1 MNQDPNVLLKEAYAA
16 LIESLNWGM
25 QPTDEMDVLLMNIEA
40 HLGLPPSK
48 TEIEEEDD
56 PDVIAMTIDEFLD
69 SITRGKITRE
79 KP

>member
-25 QPTDEMDVLLMNIEA
+25 QPTDEMDVLLMNIEE

-48 TEIEEEDD
+48 KSWENDD
-56 PDVIAMTIDEFLD
+56 DVIAMPMTSFIDI
-69 SITRGKITRE
+69 ITGERR
-79 KP
+79 

>member
-48 TEIEEEDD
+48 KQIDDD

>member
-1 MNQDPNVLLKEAYAA
+1 
-16 LIESLNWGM
+16 
-25 QPTDEMDVLLMNIEA
+25 MDVLLMNIEA

-48 TEIEEEDD
+48 KQIDDD

-69 SITRGKITRE
+69 SITRE